1 MGDEPGEDL
10 LVVGRIVR
18 PHGIRGAV
26 IVRVESDWPERFSE
40 GAVLLMERAPGRH
53 ERVAVASAT
62 PHKGDML
69 VYLTGVVDRD
79 AAEKLKGRLLSIR
92 ACDAAPLAEGEYWA
106 HDLVGMR
113 VVEEDGRPLG
123 EIRDVLCRPAQ
134 DLLVVRGE
142 GGEEYQVPFVEEFVK
157 RVDAPARVITLRVI
171 DGMVP

>member
-1 MGDEPGEDL
+1 MVDEPGEDL

-40 GAVLLMERAPGRH
+40 GAVLLLERAPGRR
-53 ERVAVASAT
+53 ESVTVASAT

-69 VYLTGVVDRD
+69 VYLTGVADRD
-79 AAEKLKGRLLSIR
+79 MAEKLKGRLLSVR

-106 HDLVGMR
+106 HDLVGMH

-123 EIRDVLCRPAQ
+123 EVQDFLCRPAQ
-134 DLLVVRGE
+134 DLLVVSEE

-157 RVDAPARVITLRVI
+157 CVDATARVITLRVI